1 MTSSKDSLENRFLFV
16 GNYLCLDF
24 INTEMVEAGQPVDRL
39 TSFDNLVAWLAQSRT
54 LNGFQAEGILEELAK
69 QP

>member
-1 MTSSKDSLENRFLFV
+1 MTSSKDPPENRFLFV

-39 TSFDNLVAWLAQSRT
+39 KSFDSLVAWLAQSRDP
-54 LNGFQAEGILEELAK
+54 GWKAG
-69 QP
+69 